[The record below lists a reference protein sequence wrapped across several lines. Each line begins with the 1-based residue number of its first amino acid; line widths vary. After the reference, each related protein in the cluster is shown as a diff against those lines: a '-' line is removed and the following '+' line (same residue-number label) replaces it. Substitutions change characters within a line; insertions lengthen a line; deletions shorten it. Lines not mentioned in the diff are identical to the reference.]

1 MSKILVIQP
10 HRMLQQAIALF
21 LFPAHEIQMTDTVPE
36 SLSDNDFDAVI
47 VDAVSLQETA
57 GAASQTLRAVQNWRV
72 PTIWIDSGESSQ
84 APQRDK
90 LVLMKRPIAR
100 EALES
105 SLAKC
110 LDTSTAPTRNGTTAA
125 RDQAK
130 AAKEKKD
137 TPAAAPD
144 SKVIDLVDVVEDD
157 SGQKA
162 TGTQEKKKK

>member
-21 LFPAHEIQMTDTVPE
+21 LFPAHEVQMRDTVPE

-72 PTIWIDSGESSQ
+72 PTIWIESGESSQ

-105 SLAKC
+105 SLAAC
-110 LDTSTAPTRNGTTAA
+110 LDTSIPPTAA

>member
-1 MSKILVIQP
+1 
-10 HRMLQQAIALF
+10 MLQQAIALF
-21 LFPAHEIQMTDTVPE
+21 LFPAHEVQMRDTVPE

-72 PTIWIDSGESSQ
+72 PTIWIESGESSQ

-105 SLAKC
+105 SLAEC
-110 LDTSTAPTRNGTTAA
+110 LDTSTAPTAA

-144 SKVIDLVDVVEDD
+144 SKVIELVDVVEDD

>member
-21 LFPAHEIQMTDTVPE
+21 LFPAHEVQMRDTVPE

-72 PTIWIDSGESSQ
+72 PTIWIESGESSQ

-110 LDTSTAPTRNGTTAA
+110 LDTSIAPTAA

-137 TPAAAPD
+137 TSAAAPD
-144 SKVIDLVDVVEDD
+144 SKVIELVDVVEDD